1 MTEKKRVNSLSDHVK
16 ITLSEYFDAL
26 EGEEPCDLH
35 ALTISQV
42 EKPLI
47 EFIMARYDYNQTKAS
62 EVLGINR
69 NTLRKK
75 LKLYH
80 IKTTS

>member
-1 MTEKKRVNSLSDHVK
+1 MTQKVRNSSLSEHVK
-16 ITLSEYFDAL
+16 QTLAEYFEAL

-35 ALTISQV
+35 TLTISQV

-47 EFIMARYDYNQTKAS
+47 EFVLSKYGHNQTKTS

-75 LKLYH
+75 IKLYH
-80 IKTTS
+80 IKTT

>member
-1 MTEKKRVNSLSDHVK
+1 MINNSTTGSLSDHVK
-16 ITLSEYFDAL
+16 QTLSEYFDAL
-26 EGEEPCDLH
+26 EGEAPCDLH

-47 EFIMARYDYNQTKAS
+47 EFVLDKYDNNQTKTA

-75 LKLYH
+75 IQLYR
-80 IKTTS
+80 IKTD